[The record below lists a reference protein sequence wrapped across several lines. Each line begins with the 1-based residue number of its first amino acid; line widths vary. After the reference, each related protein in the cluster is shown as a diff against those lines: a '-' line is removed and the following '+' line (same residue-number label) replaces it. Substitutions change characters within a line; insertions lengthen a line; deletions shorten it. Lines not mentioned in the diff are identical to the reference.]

1 MPVVRANRAFRL
13 IVKRG
18 GWVPAVLADPGRV
31 DHVEVVELAS
41 GEVLLFWDL
50 PPQRAARLVRA
61 LRADLSQLDAE
72 HFSARWIAEEGIG
85 EGHGR
90 HESDA
95 WV

>member
-1 MPVVRANRAFRL
+1 MPAA
-13 IVKRG
+13 
-18 GWVPAVLADPGRV
+18 LADPGRV
-31 DHVEVVELAS
+31 DHVEMVELAS

-50 PPQRAARLVRA
+50 PPQRASRLVRA

-72 HFSARWIAEEGIG
+72 LFAERWIAGEEI
-85 EGHGR
+85 EDGHGR

>member
-1 MPVVRANRAFRL
+1 MRANRAFRL
-13 IVKRG
+13 IVRRG
-18 GWVPAVLADPGRV
+18 GWMPAALADPGRV

-61 LRADLSQLDAE
+61 LRADLSQLEAGE
-72 HFSARWIAEEGIG
+72 FGQRWLAEET
-85 EGHGR
+85 EEDPGR